1 MSHMHTHTNKHFYH
15 AFCLIQRLWSLMGSS
30 HFGTWLAQ
38 RTDLSSDSS
47 YHCNHS
53 WGWMGTL
60 TEVAQ
65 GCLPFQNS
73 CWPLLVDAFLQCA
86 FSSLFT
92 MFLWCQSNSS
102 QPKCECC
109 LNFINFMLYEQRFF
123 SQFNAVFSSCFGIW
137 LTHCS
142 QCMEVRLFQTTPRLH
157 KKVIM
162 LFVIK
167 GPDSDYSEAKG
178 CISGNAGRATRAV
191 KTALLLQIKVNS
203 IFLILWTSQHE
214 HILQMLIARG
224 NKVSP
229 AYIFPSNLW
238 GEHTS
243 W

>member
-1 MSHMHTHTNKHFYH
+1 MH
-15 AFCLIQRLWSLMGSS
+15 SS
-30 HFGTWLAQ
+30 SVPSP
-38 RTDLSSDSS
+38 LSSPCFSDARAILVSLS
-47 YHCNHS
+47 VNVV
-53 WGWMGTL
+53 WIL
-60 TEVAQ
+60 
-65 GCLPFQNS
+65 LIS
-73 CWPLLVDAFLQCA
+73 CSMNKD
-86 FSSLFT
+86 
-92 MFLWCQSNSS
+92 
-102 QPKCECC
+102 
-109 LNFINFMLYEQRFF
+109 FF

-178 CISGNAGRATRAV
+178 CISGNAGKATRAV

-229 AYIFPSNLW
+229 AYTFLSNLW